1 MFTNDY
7 TENGMWWPPDALSR
21 IHNISASKRKDDHR
35 TIPGGFLATP
45 DSAKEAACFA
55 AEQQENGQRESTL
68 KDPQYHL
75 DAQYRHPQ

>member
-1 MFTNDY
+1 M
-7 TENGMWWPPDALSR
+7 
-21 IHNISASKRKDDHR
+21 
-35 TIPGGFLATP
+35 PGGFLATP

-68 KDPQYHL
+68 KDPQYHM